1 MAWSFTA
8 RLLTTAA
15 ALAGAAWGYAVP
27 QACSGVCTNA
37 HDPTIVL
44 RGDGTY
50 FRLSTGGKIAVHS
63 APSIRGPWAY
73 VGPALP
79 GGSSINKA
87 GRDDLWAPE
96 VVKRG
101 NEYFMYYSVS
111 TPGSQD
117 SAIGVATSTDL
128 VSWRDH
134 GSTGVESA
142 RGAAYN
148 AIDPHVL
155 KTADGAFVMTFG
167 SWWQD
172 LHTVPMQNPPHR
184 VAAGAAPRQ
193 VAFDPKT
200 TAVEGAFVFPW
211 GAYFYLF
218 YSKGACCGFDKNRP
232 PPGAEYKIMVC
243 RSSSPTGGFV
253 DRNGVDCTRG
263 GGTVVYES
271 FQFVYGPGGQ
281 GVFNDP
287 VEGPILYYHFVDI
300 RIGFADGQKRFGWNR
315 IDFSSGW
322 PVV

>member
-1 MAWSFTA
+1 
-8 RLLTTAA
+8 
-15 ALAGAAWGYAVP
+15 
-27 QACSGVCTNA
+27 
-37 HDPTIVL
+37 
-44 RGDGTY
+44 
-50 FRLSTGGKIAVHS
+50 
-63 APSIRGPWAY
+63 
-73 VGPALP
+73 
-79 GGSSINKA
+79 
-87 GRDDLWAPE
+87 
-96 VVKRG
+96 
-101 NEYFMYYSVS
+101 MYYSVS

-134 GSTGVESA
+134 GSTGIESA

-184 VAAGAAPRQ
+184 VAAGGPAPRQ

-211 GAYFYLF
+211 GSYFYLF

-232 PPGAEYKIMVC
+232 APGAEYKIMVC

-287 VEGPILYYHFVDI
+287 VEGPVRFVFLILF
-300 RIGFADGQKRFGWNR
+300 F
-315 IDFSSGW
+315 FSSVLLYPFCYIAISTNSRGALD
-322 PVV
+322 PLLSLRRHPHRLR

>member
-1 MAWSFTA
+1 MLPSFFHSLA
-8 RLLTTAA
+8 TAA
-15 ALAGAAWGYAVP
+15 AAAFLTGTVSAYAVP
-27 QACSGVCTNA
+27 QACSGICTNA

-50 FRLSTGGKIAVHS
+50 FRLSTGGKIAIHS

-73 VGPALP
+73 VGAAPA
-79 GGSSINKA
+79 
-87 GRDDLWAPE
+87 RRAPE

-101 NEYFMYYSVS
+101 NEYYMYYSVS
-111 TPGSQD
+111 TSGSQD
-117 SAIGVATSTDL
+117 SAIGVATSADL

-134 GSTGVESA
+134 GSTGIESA

-155 KTADGAFVMTFG
+155 KQADGSFVMTFG
-167 SWWQD
+167 SWWKD

-184 VAAGAAPRQ
+184 VAAGATPRQ
-193 VAFDPKT
+193 IAYDPAT
-200 TAVEGAFVFPW
+200 TAVEGGF
-211 GAYFYLF
+211 
-218 YSKGACCGFDKNRP
+218 GACCGFDRNRP
-232 PPGAEYKIMVC
+232 APGAEYKIMVC

-253 DRNGVDCTRG
+253 DRSGADCTRG

-287 VEGPILYYHFVDI
+287 VEGPILYYHFVDT